1 MNKMITNDQTHNEV
15 WSKIKSQVIN
25 QICTQASKQVKRQ
38 IYRNTEKRIF
48 TLMMME
54 ARNRV
59 MYATKQNTK

>member
-1 MNKMITNDQTHNEV
+1 MITNDQTHNEV

-25 QICTQASKQVKRQ
+25 QICTQASKQVKIQ